1 MTAKDSEFNTC
12 QPKDTEFKT
21 YQSKAKKNYYLPA
34 QHLLHYS
41 QKPQNELQLAC
52 KYPQNWLHVSQN
64 LRICYQSGKSLSIYY
79 LLAKIHRIHYQT
91 KFTEFTTFLQAK
103 TLRIYYLPA
112 KSTRL

>member
-52 KYPQNWLHVSQN
+52 KYPQN
-64 LRICYQSGKSLSIYY
+64 
-79 LLAKIHRIHYQT
+79 
-91 KFTEFTTFLQAK
+91 
-103 TLRIYYLPA
+103 
-112 KSTRL
+112 